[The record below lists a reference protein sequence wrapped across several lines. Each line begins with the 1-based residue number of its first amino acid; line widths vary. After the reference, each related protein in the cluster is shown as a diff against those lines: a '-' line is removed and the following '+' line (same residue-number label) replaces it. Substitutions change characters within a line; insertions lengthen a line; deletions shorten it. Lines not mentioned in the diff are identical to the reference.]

1 VTEIWVDPGLGFA
14 KTADQNLRV
23 LAHLDEIVATGW
35 PVAVGISRKRFTG
48 VVAGGSEAEPAPV
61 SERLEASLA
70 GAVWAMRC
78 GAAMVRVHDVKATAD
93 AAKLVGAR

>member
-1 VTEIWVDPGLGFA
+1 MAARPSPL
-14 KTADQNLRV
+14 
-23 LAHLDEIVATGW
+23 
-35 PVAVGISRKRFTG
+35 P
-48 VVAGGSEAEPAPV
+48 P

-70 GAVWAMRC
+70 GAVWAMHC

>member
-1 VTEIWVDPGLGFA
+1 
-14 KTADQNLRV
+14 
-23 LAHLDEIVATGW
+23 
-35 PVAVGISRKRFTG
+35 
-48 VVAGGSEAEPAPV
+48 VVAGGSEAEPAPT

-70 GAVWAMRC
+70 GVVWALRC